1 MAIELVMPRLGWTM
15 EEGTLVEWLKQDG
28 DQIEVG
34 DMVFAV
40 ESDKALN
47 EVEALDAGILRIPPN
62 SPAPGSVLK
71 VGTLLAYL
79 LEPGEEMPTAAAP
92 PTAPEQAAAAPAP
105 ALQAPVSTDTAKK
118 RSGPSSSPRA
128 RRLAAELGV
137 DWTQLEGSG
146 RSGRIIERDIRAAAQ
161 KPEVRVSP
169 VARRLATE
177 LGVDLTQLAAA
188 RPGKR
193 IERADVEA
201 AAQAPRPEPDQVVPL
216 SPVRKITAE
225 RMLASARTSAPVTLT
240 SEVDA
245 TELVRLR
252 SQLKN
257 DSSTA
262 ARPLPSYTDL
272 LVKAAAEALSEHPE
286 LNARLQD
293 DGEIAL
299 SAAVH
304 VGIAVDTQRG
314 LLVPVLRNAQEKT
327 LRQIAAE
334 SAALIEAAAEGQ
346 LGPDALRGG
355 TFTLTN
361 LGMYEID
368 AFTPIIN
375 LPECAI
381 LGVGRI
387 APKQVVV
394 DAGAERLEIRQM
406 MFLSLTF
413 DHRLVDGAPAARF
426 VQRLKQ
432 LIEQP
437 YLWLVN

>member
-28 DQIEVG
+28 DQVEVG

-47 EVEALDAGILRIPPN
+47 EVEALDAGILRIPPD

-79 LEPGEEMPTAAAP
+79 LEPGEEMPTTAAP
-92 PTAPEQAAAAPAP
+92 PMAPEQAAAAT
-105 ALQAPVSTDTAKK
+105 APVPTPAISSSATAK
-118 RSGPSSSPRA
+118 RGGPTSSPRA

-137 DWTQLEGSG
+137 DWSQLQGSG
-146 RSGRIIERDIRAAAQ
+146 RSGRIIERDIQTAAQ
-161 KPEVRVSP
+161 QPEIRVSP

-177 LGVDLTQLAAA
+177 LGVDLTQLAAT

-201 AAQAPRPEPDQVVPL
+201 AAQAPLPVPDQVVPL

-225 RMLASARTSAPVTLT
+225 RMHTSAHTTAPVTLT
-240 SEVDA
+240 TEVDA

-257 DSSTA
+257 DSSAA

-272 LVKAAAEALSEHPE
+272 LIKAAAEALSEHPE

-293 DGEIAL
+293 SGEIAL
-299 SAAVH
+299 STAVH
-304 VGIAVDTQRG
+304 VGIAVDTERG

-334 SAALIEAAAEGQ
+334 AAALIEAAGKGQ
-346 LGPDALRGG
+346 LGPDALQGG

-394 DAGAERLEIRQM
+394 DARAERLDIRQM